1 MGETAGRI
9 GYQRLTKERRTTRE
23 VLSTLC
29 DLALMAAVIVTL
41 GGFLGAALA
50 GIFGAFGA

>member
-9 GYQRLTKERRTTRE
+9 SHRLTKERRTTRE
-23 VLSTLC
+23 VLSALC